1 MKFEDAVKKSIKGF
15 LAGKS
20 ADKTSEDAEGGI
32 YYTQAFFDEFEEKFL
47 VATEDER
54 KNKTSKKSK
63 KSKKG
68 DDSNEV

>member
-20 ADKTSEDAEGGI
+20 ADKTSESVEGGL

-47 VATEDER
+47 VATDDAR
-54 KNKTSKKSK
+54 KNKKSK

-68 DDSNEV
+68 EDNNEV

>member
-20 ADKTSEDAEGGI
+20 ADKTSESVEGGL

-47 VATEDER
+47 VATDDAR
-54 KNKTSKKSK
+54 KNKKSK

-68 DDSNEV
+68 ENTNEV

>member
-20 ADKTSEDAEGGI
+20 AEKTSENAEGGL
-32 YYTQAFFDEFEEKFL
+32 YYTQEFFDEFEEKFL
-47 VATEDER
+47 VATDDAR
-54 KNKTSKKSK
+54 KNKKSK

-68 DDSNEV
+68 EDTNEV

>member
-20 ADKTSEDAEGGI
+20 ADKTSEDVEGGL

-47 VATEDER
+47 VATDDAR
-54 KNKTSKKSK
+54 KNKKSK

>member
-20 ADKTSEDAEGGI
+20 ADKTSEDVEGGV

-54 KNKTSKKSK
+54 KNKKSK